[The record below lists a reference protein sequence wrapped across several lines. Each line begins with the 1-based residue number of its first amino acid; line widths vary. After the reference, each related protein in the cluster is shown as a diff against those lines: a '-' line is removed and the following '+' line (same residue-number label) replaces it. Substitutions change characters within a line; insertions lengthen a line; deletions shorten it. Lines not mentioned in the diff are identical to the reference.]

1 MRELRSTIAAHI
13 DDRRCG
19 ERIREGVR
27 LAIVG
32 APDVGKSSL
41 MNLLCGRQAAIVA
54 AGAGTTRDVVSVQA
68 DVGGFAVQLSDTAGI
83 RYGKDVSEVEREVSA
98 AQGGGDIRCHTQP
111 LASSSHNSS
120 FGSA

>member
-1 MRELRSTIAAHI
+1 
-13 DDRRCG
+13 
-19 ERIREGVR
+19 
-27 LAIVG
+27 
-32 APDVGKSSL
+32 